1 MNLSAET
8 RKGYLVSEKM
18 KKVWNIEI
26 KLLTKLLKVCE
37 KYNLKIWADGGT
49 LIGAVREKGFI
60 PWDDDIDMVMLRADY
75 DRLLEIA
82 PSEFQEP
89 FFFQNAYTDKFY
101 PRGHSQLRYN
111 GTAAVL
117 PGEVHCTFNQS
128 IFIDIFVYDVM
139 PRRGRSFYNA
149 MLKAEKL
156 RKLMLY
162 KALNSISLRHPKSTL
177 VYIYGSIYFF
187 FHSFQDVFT
196 RFQNCYAK
204 FDEPMSDVCSCPCF
218 NITQVFSI
226 RRNLE
231 WYSDTLYMPFEHIM
245 IPVPIGYDE
254 ILKNEYGD
262 YMTPVKAPTMHGSVI
277 FDPDRSYV
285 EVLKDLKSGKLK
297 LNADE

>member
-26 KLLTKLLKVCE
+26 KLLTKLLEVCE

-49 LIGAVREKGFI
+49 LIGTVREKGFI

-139 PRRGRSFYNA
+139 PKRGRSFYNA

-187 FHSFQDVFT
+187 FHSFQKVFT
-196 RFQNCYAK
+196 QFQNCYAK
-204 FDEPMSDVCSCPCF
+204 FDEPMSNVCSCPCF

-226 RRNLE
+226 RRKLE
-231 WYSDTLYMPFEHIM
+231 WYSDTLYMPFEDIM

-277 FDPDRSYV
+277 FDPDRSYI

>member
-26 KLLTKLLKVCE
+26 KLLTKLLEVCE
-37 KYNLKIWADGGT
+37 KYNLKIWADAGT

-60 PWDDDIDMVMLRADY
+60 PWDDDIDMVMLRSDY
-75 DRLLEIA
+75 DRLLKIA

-187 FHSFQDVFT
+187 FHSFQEVFT
-196 RFQNCYAK
+196 QFQNCYAK

-226 RRNLE
+226 RRKLE
-231 WYSDTLYMPFEHIM
+231 WYSDTLYMPFEDIM

-262 YMTPVKAPTMHGSVI
+262 YMTPVKTPTMHGSVI
-277 FDPDRSYV
+277 FDPGRSYV

>member
-26 KLLTKLLKVCE
+26 KLLTKLLEVCE

-49 LIGAVREKGFI
+49 LIGTVREKGFI

-139 PRRGRSFYNA
+139 PKRGRSFYNA

-187 FHSFQDVFT
+187 FHSFQKVFT
-196 RFQNCYAK
+196 QFQNCYAK
-204 FDEPMSDVCSCPCF
+204 FDEPMSNVCSCPCF

-231 WYSDTLYMPFEHIM
+231 WYSDTLYMPFENIM

>member
-1 MNLSAET
+1 MNLSAEM

-26 KLLTKLLKVCE
+26 KLLTKLLEVCE

-60 PWDDDIDMVMLRADY
+60 PWDDDIDMVMLRSDY
-75 DRLLEIA
+75 DRLLKIA

-139 PRRGRSFYNA
+139 PKRGRSFYNA

-162 KALNSISLRHPKSTL
+162 KALNSISLRHSKSTL
-177 VYIYGSIYFF
+177 VYVYGSIYFF
-187 FHSFQDVFT
+187 FHSFQEVFT
-196 RFQNCYAK
+196 QFQNCYAK

-226 RRNLE
+226 RRKLE
-231 WYSDTLYMPFEHIM
+231 WYSDTLYMPFEDIM